1 MDERVHVLGIR
12 HHGPGSAASVLS
24 ALEALGPSCVLIE
37 GPPEADALIPLA
49 VVPGMRPP
57 LAILT
62 WATGDVEL
70 ARFHPF
76 AEYSPEWCAMR
87 WAIGQGV
94 PARFIDLPTEVVPPA
109 EDVAEVPD
117 EAGGAP
123 EGAGDTPEKAGD
135 LSEDA
140 DVVDAELD
148 VDPAEEIRRDPLTHL
163 ARIAGHSDGESWWS
177 TLVEQHVHSPDVFIA
192 IHDAMAAL
200 REAAERE
207 PSGAG
212 ATGEAD
218 GASPPAAGDR
228 DDERREAFM
237 RQQIRAALKASEGA
251 IAVVCGAWHA
261 PALTATVPL
270 AQDRATLKGFKKAK
284 TESCWVPWTDR
295 RLALRSGYGAGVV
308 APGWYRHL
316 WQQFEDGRSAIDG
329 VARWQTRVAQ
339 HLRSAGHTAA
349 TASVIDATRLATTLA
364 ALRGR
369 PVPGQSEMR
378 DASLATLC
386 HGEPAFLRVIE
397 DELMIGERVG
407 HVDESVPQPP
417 LQADLARWQK
427 RLRLKPEAVE
437 KEIAVD
443 LRTSAGMAKSELLH
457 RLNLIDVA
465 WGTLVDASAG
475 RGTFR
480 EVWRLLWEPEL
491 SVKLAE
497 ALIWGHTIQH
507 AATQRAASIAEEERD
522 AARLA
527 EVVRGCLLANLPDA
541 AEAGIRALQAV
552 AVSSGDLP
560 GLMPAVSPL
569 TDILRYGTAREL
581 PIDALRKL
589 VEGIVI
595 EVAAGLVYV
604 CRGLDAEQA
613 ESMRAAIA
621 GFDRSVDQ
629 LESEYLAGQWHGA
642 LHAVCSDAR
651 CAPGVCGLAQR
662 LRYDKGLEDA
672 ETTAAALSRALSPSI
687 PPAEA
692 GAWLEGFLG
701 QSGDVLL
708 HDAALLGCVDAWIV
722 GQGEEPFVEL
732 LPMLRRAF
740 SNLDATLRSRL
751 LDQLL
756 GARADARGLVVV
768 ESDSR
773 ADRAFERAR
782 PLLERILGLAPA
794 APEVTQQ
801 EGHDG

>member
-1 MDERVHVLGIR
+1 MADAERLRVFGIR
-12 HHGPGSAASVLS
+12 HHGPGSAASLVA
-24 ALEALGPSCVLIE
+24 ALDELRPRSVLIE
-37 GPPEADALIPLA
+37 GPPEADALVPLA
-49 VVPGMRPP
+49 SAPGMRPP

-62 WATGDVEL
+62 YPAAQPER
-70 ARFHPF
+70 ARFFPF
-76 AEYSPEWCAMR
+76 AEFSPEWCAMR
-87 WAIGQGV
+87 WANARGV
-94 PARFIDLPTEVVPPA
+94 PARFIDLPTP
-109 EDVAEVPD
+109 
-117 EAGGAP
+117 AP
-123 EGAGDTPEKAGD
+123 EEPPDD
-135 LSEDA
+135 EDA
-140 DVVDAELD
+140 DEPGPV
-148 VDPAEEIRRDPLTHL
+148 EEEPGAHRDPLGEL
-163 ARIAGHSDGESWWS
+163 ASAAGHSDGEAWWNA
-177 TLVEQHVHSPDVFIA
+177 LVEQSTHAPDVFTAIA
-192 IHDAMAAL
+192 VAMAAL
-200 REAAERE
+200 REGEHEPPPRE
-207 PSGAG
+207 A
-212 ATGEAD
+212 
-218 GASPPAAGDR
+218 
-228 DDERREAFM
+228 RREAFM
-237 RQQIRAALKASEGA
+237 RQQIRAALKESEGA

-316 WQQFEDGRSAIDG
+316 WQQFEDGRPAIDG

-407 HVDESVPQPP
+407 HVDASVPQPP

-801 EGHDG
+801 DGHDG